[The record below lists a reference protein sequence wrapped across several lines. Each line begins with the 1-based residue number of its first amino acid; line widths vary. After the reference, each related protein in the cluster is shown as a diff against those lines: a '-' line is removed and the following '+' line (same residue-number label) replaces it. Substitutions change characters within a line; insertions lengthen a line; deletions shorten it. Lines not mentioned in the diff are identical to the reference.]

1 MCNGE
6 GLTTVVVIGQK
17 TVCCSTAL
25 HPPRRSMK
33 SHESLLPNV
42 GTDADY
48 VVKELEKRKP
58 RIVRDLL

>member
-1 MCNGE
+1 
-6 GLTTVVVIGQK
+6 
-17 TVCCSTAL
+17 
-25 HPPRRSMK
+25 MK

-42 GTDADY
+42 GTDADS

>member
-1 MCNGE
+1 
-6 GLTTVVVIGQK
+6 
-17 TVCCSTAL
+17 
-25 HPPRRSMK
+25 MK